1 MRYEVCRLKDG
12 TRILIQSD
20 ARAVV
25 IEGELTEA
33 NAEEFEQRMN
43 ELIREP
49 GQKITLDL
57 YGLDIDDGVALAT
70 FINLLR
76 RLHARNAR
84 LVLKGAP
91 QMLGHNLYRVGL
103 LDSDALTLIDMRLD
117 EPSGI

>member
-1 MRYEVCRLKDG
+1 MNREPDFRVIERMAG
-12 TRILIQSD
+12 E
-20 ARAVV
+20 AVI

-33 NAEEFEQRMN
+33 NAEEFERQMN
-43 ELIREP
+43 ELVREP

-76 RLHARNAR
+76 RLRRQTSR
-84 LVLKGAP
+84 LILKGAP
-91 QMLGHNLYRVGL
+91 QMLGHNLYRVGM
-103 LDSDALTLIDMRLD
+103 LDDDAITLIDMRLD